1 LIKSLVAGNSIL
13 EDELANQL
21 VEDLEKLGEQKEE
34 NFINFVF
41 IPLIKIEYTLPITL
55 GVYRGEKHE
64 EIDIF

>member
-1 LIKSLVAGNSIL
+1 M
-13 EDELANQL
+13 